1 MCFVAVSII
10 LSLWSRRQRERPCRF
25 VRRRPQFGHQID
37 IEETVANCLK
47 AVHGWR
53 RTGQAKSLA
62 LCASTGRILCRLPC
76 PCFFPGLCH
85 VLLHRPAGRRTW
97 ARNTPSGYE
106 RTAIFCNHAN
116 SAVCQALFYS
126 DIWLIAILTVLS
138 AGILRCSPDYC
149 DWNRIITQIVRLCR
163 KNCDLICAYSSD
175 ITVILTELRIKL
187 NLWLLYYGY
196 AENII
201 ILTVFSI
208 YEFYIDLCVY
218 IGVYIER
225 R

>member
-1 MCFVAVSII
+1 MFIV
-10 LSLWSRRQRERPCRF
+10 Q
-25 VRRRPQFGHQID
+25 
-37 IEETVANCLK
+37 
-47 AVHGWR
+47 
-53 RTGQAKSLA
+53 
-62 LCASTGRILCRLPC
+62 
-76 PCFFPGLCH
+76 
-85 VLLHRPAGRRTW
+85 
-97 ARNTPSGYE
+97 
-106 RTAIFCNHAN
+106 
-116 SAVCQALFYS
+116 
-126 DIWLIAILTVLS
+126 
-138 AGILRCSPDYC
+138 ILRIC
-149 DWNRIITQIVRLCR
+149 WQ
-163 KNCDLICAYSSD
+163 NCDLICAYSSD